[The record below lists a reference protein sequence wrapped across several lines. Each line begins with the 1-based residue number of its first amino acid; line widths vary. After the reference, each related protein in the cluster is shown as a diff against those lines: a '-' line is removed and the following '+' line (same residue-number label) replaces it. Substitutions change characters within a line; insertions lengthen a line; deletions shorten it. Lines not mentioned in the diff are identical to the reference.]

1 MYSRLHLLALAV
13 LLVAALQA
21 PRAES
26 RSSALQ
32 VRVNVV
38 RSCSV
43 DTRGASDQGTIAL
56 TCGRGMTAGV
66 VSTGVGP
73 NTRVIPV
80 PARQTTFVPARPA
93 AAAPGG
99 SGPST
104 RLSTRQIVTVNF

>member
-1 MYSRLHLLALAV
+1 MYSRLHLMALAV

-21 PRAES
+21 PRTES

-38 RSCSV
+38 RACSV
-43 DTRGASDQGTIAL
+43 DTRGVTEKGTIAL
-56 TCGRGMTAGV
+56 TCSRGTAAGV
-66 VSTGVGP
+66 VSTGVGA

-93 AAAPGG
+93 STSAN
-99 SGPST
+99 GPAT
-104 RLSTRQIVTVNF
+104 RLSTRQVVTVNF

>member
-1 MYSRLHLLALAV
+1 MALAV

-43 DTRGASDQGTIAL
+43 DTRGVSDQGMIAL
-56 TCGRGMTAGV
+56 TCSRGTAAGV
-66 VSTGVGP
+66 VTTGVGS

-80 PARQTTFVPARPA
+80 PARQTTFVPARPTA
-93 AAAPGG
+93 AAA
-99 SGPST
+99 SGRGPLTSAAP
-104 RLSTRQIVTVNF
+104 RQVVTVNF